1 MLDEYPFMFK
11 KVGERIQYIN
21 VNLKFR
27 AEKNSPFHKSVE
39 THKSNSILASTK
51 IVSEPHSETGAILAN
66 LGDIFLNDI
75 EKITMKS
82 QGVYSFD
89 KKDSYFKEIKSL
101 PEYLQP
107 KILSAVAYVNSVAP
121 NLNKAVER
129 INTIRE
135 HLSDKEV
142 MWVMSLLT
150 FEKLLDI
157 VKDSKEFE
165 NYTTTMKERT
175 IQ

>member
-1 MLDEYPFMFK
+1 MHK
-11 KVGERIQYIN
+11 K
-21 VNLKFR
+21 
-27 AEKNSPFHKSVE
+27 
-39 THKSNSILASTK
+39 
-51 IVSEPHSETGAILAN
+51 
-66 LGDIFLNDI
+66 
-75 EKITMKS
+75 
-82 QGVYSFD
+82 
-89 KKDSYFKEIKSL
+89 IKAL

-129 INTIRE
+129 INTLQK
-135 HLSDKEV
+135 HLSEKEI

>member
-1 MLDEYPFMFK
+1 MK
-11 KVGERIQYIN
+11 HRT
-21 VNLKFR
+21 LK
-27 AEKNSPFHKSVE
+27 A
-39 THKSNSILASTK
+39 
-51 IVSEPHSETGAILAN
+51 
-66 LGDIFLNDI
+66 
-75 EKITMKS
+75 
-82 QGVYSFD
+82 
-89 KKDSYFKEIKSL
+89 L

-107 KILSAVAYVNSVAP
+107 KILSAVAYVNECAP

-150 FEKLLDI
+150 FEKLLDL
-157 VKDSKEFE
+157 VKDSQEF
-165 NYTTTMKERT
+165 NDHTKAMKVRT

>member
-1 MLDEYPFMFK
+1 M
-11 KVGERIQYIN
+11 
-21 VNLKFR
+21 
-27 AEKNSPFHKSVE
+27 H
-39 THKSNSILASTK
+39 
-51 IVSEPHSETGAILAN
+51 
-66 LGDIFLNDI
+66 
-75 EKITMKS
+75 
-82 QGVYSFD
+82 
-89 KKDSYFKEIKSL
+89 KEIKSL
-101 PEYLQP
+101 PQYLQP

-129 INTIRE
+129 INTLQK
-135 HLSDKEV
+135 HLSEKEI